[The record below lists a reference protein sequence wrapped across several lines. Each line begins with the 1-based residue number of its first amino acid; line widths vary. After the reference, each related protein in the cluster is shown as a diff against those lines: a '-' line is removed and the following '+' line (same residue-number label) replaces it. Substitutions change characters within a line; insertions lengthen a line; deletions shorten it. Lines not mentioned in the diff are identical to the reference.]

1 MVCHLIV
8 IEFYLSD
15 ICDERED
22 HGQRLDRL
30 IIERVV
36 TEAKLG
42 VCGVVIV
49 VELAKD
55 DRRSFQL
62 VAVVLEDVLDA
73 LGVPF
78 DFRLLCTYS
87 LASIKDEA
95 RPRKSQ

>member
-42 VCGVVIV
+42 VLGVVIV
-49 VELAKD
+49 VELAED
-55 DRRSFQL
+55 DRRGFQL
-62 VAVVLEDVLDA
+62 VTVVLEDVLDA
-73 LGVPF
+73 FGVPF
-78 DFRLLCTYS
+78 DLRLLHPYI
-87 LASIKDEA
+87 LA
-95 RPRKSQ
+95 